1 MRAAGGAARH
11 SQEVSTDAAWQTWEP
26 GSLGFVL
33 TAMALCCRAF
43 WRSFA
48 KFVDTN
54 EDGLISKAELKNF
67 LCEPIPTAAHVPYFG
82 R

>member
-11 SQEVSTDAAWQTWEP
+11 SQEVSTDAAWQTWVV
-26 GSLGFVL
+26 GVVL

-67 LCEPIPTAAHVPYFG
+67 L
-82 R
+82 